1 MLAGEGDVAIP
12 GYYPDTFQGS
22 RKFRSNLNEYS
33 SGWFYLPYYSFCSKL
48 KEARS

>member
-1 MLAGEGDVAIP
+1 MLAGGDVAIP

-33 SGWFYLPYYSFCSKL
+33 SGWKVLPKANASS
-48 KEARS
+48 